1 MKKINLKK
9 PSLNF
14 LIIGSF
20 VIVMAIFTILVQ
32 LIGYFAFSRSFE
44 KEYSDSVGRVAKLST
59 MALANY
65 DVTRF
70 LKYSQ
75 EELNEMNEKYPSY
88 SEYKE
93 YCAENGLEEN
103 YSYYIDY
110 TEYEVGKESLDI
122 ICNTMGAS
130 VIYVILPSD
139 DYMSY
144 TCIYNCVSD
153 ESGYDPWPIGKVVE
167 TPKEYYGV
175 YEKIMEEGSEQEI
188 VERYTNLKE
197 GKPHITA
204 LTPVCDEQGNVV
216 AILCVQRFAEGLTK
230 TRRNFI
236 QGVSA
241 IAFII
246 AILIILLESRLIRRA
261 IVKPIQDISAEAGR
275 FAKDSTK
282 ANSDL
287 IENNYSVREIGSLAY
302 ALDKMEADTV
312 DNIENMKEMISEKE
326 RIGADLS
333 LASKIQIGMLPLKNQ
348 LLKDHTEFDV
358 HAIMTP
364 AKTVGGDFYDFYMV
378 DDDHMAIEIAD
389 VSDKGLGAA
398 FFMAISKTLI
408 KSRAGMGGSAT
419 DIITYVDRLIA
430 EKNAAGMFVT
440 VWLAIIDLNTGHV
453 DVCNAGHD
461 YPAISLKGQDFVVEK
476 APHGP
481 PVAFLPGVPFTG
493 YEFTLEPGDRIFLYT
508 DGLNEAKRSDGERF
522 GIARMLTVLNS
533 HKNDTNEQ
541 MIAAMKEAV
550 TLFVGSEPQ
559 FDDQTMLSFT
569 FNGRKNK

>member
-1 MKKINLKK
+1 MKKIKLKK

-20 VIVMAIFTILVQ
+20 VTVMAIFTILVQ
-32 LIGYFAFSRSFE
+32 LIGYYAFTRSFE
-44 KEYSDSVGRVAKLST
+44 KEYTDSVCRVAQLSS
-59 MALANY
+59 MALGDN
-65 DVTRF
+65 DVTRY

-75 EELNEMNEKYPSY
+75 EELNEMLEKYPDY
-88 SEYKE
+88 SKYKE
-93 YCAENGLEEN
+93 YCAEKGIEEN
-103 YSYYIDY
+103 YSFYL
-110 TEYEVGKESLDI
+110 EYSVYGSGRDSLTS
-122 ICNTMGAS
+122 ICNTMGMS
-130 VIYVILPSD
+130 VIYVIKPSD

-144 TCIYNCVSD
+144 TCIYNCVSED
-153 ESGYDPWPIGKVVE
+153 SEYDPWPLGKVVD
-167 TPKEYYGV
+167 TPEEYYGV
-175 YEKIMEEGSEQEI
+175 YEKIMEQGSEQE
-188 VERYTNLKE
+188 VVARFTNLGS

-204 LTPVCDEQGNVV
+204 LSPVYDEQKNVV
-216 AILCVQRFAEGLTK
+216 AILCVQRFAEELTK
-230 TRRNFI
+230 TRRNFL

-241 IAFII
+241 LAFII

-261 IVKPIQDISAEAGR
+261 IVTPIKEISEEAGR

-282 ANSDL
+282 SSTDL
-287 IENNYSVREIGSLAY
+287 VENNYSVREIDSLAH

-348 LLKDHTEFDV
+348 LLLDHDEFDV

-364 AKTVGGDFYDFYMV
+364 AKTVGGDFYDFYMI
-378 DDDHMAIEIAD
+378 DDDHMVIEVAD

-419 DIITYVDRLIA
+419 DIITYVDKMIT
-430 EKNAAGMFVT
+430 EKNVAGMFVT
-440 VWLAIIDLNTGHV
+440 LWFAIIDLNTGHV

-461 YPAISLKGQDFVVEK
+461 YPAISLKGQDYVIEK
-476 APHGP
+476 TPHGP
-481 PVAFLPGVPFTG
+481 PIAFIPGVPFTG
-493 YEFTLEPGDRIFLYT
+493 YEFDLEPGDRIFLYT

-522 GIARMLTVLNS
+522 GIERMLTVLNN
-533 HKNDTNEQ
+533 HRNDTNEQ
-541 MIAAMKEAV
+541 MIAAMKDAV
-550 TLFVGSEPQ
+550 TMFVGNEPQ

-569 FNGRKNK
+569 FNGRNNK